1 MTEHASEEGSIQED
15 DLEEHQRTEEVGSS
29 TETSSGDSPA
39 YSQAEETSA
48 RPPMIT
54 PWYSDIDQN

>member
-1 MTEHASEEGSIQED
+1 MTEHASEERQVQKN
-15 DLEEHQRTEEVGSS
+15 DLEKHQRVEEVGSS

-39 YSQAEETSA
+39 HSEAETTSA
-48 RPPMIT
+48 RLPMMT